1 MTRADTAKLIA
12 IIVMAYPNFDKF
24 KDDEHVKGVVNMWAT
39 MFSEDDPGLVGLAVK
54 KHISTSKWP
63 PSVAEIREI
72 MLEIQ
77 RPDLIPP
84 DLAWAAVEDLMATE
98 GEHNYGDLHRQLP
111 EMVARAVENCGGYST
126 LYHMRRDIYR
136 GGRAGMDRVAFINA
150 YTPMYERE
158 KGRAMCGTALLNS
171 IDKATAAIG
180 GGEPARLA
188 ELTEKRRHRE
198 EQYSRLWRNEALV
211 LLEDGGEQEDDT

>member
-54 KHISTSKWP
+54 KHINTSKWP
-63 PSVAEIREI
+63 PSVAEIREL
-72 MLEIQ
+72 MLEMQ
-77 RPDLIPP
+77 RPDLTPP
-84 DLAWAAVEDLMATE
+84 DLAWAAVEDLMTTC
-98 GEHNYGDLHRQLP
+98 GEYNHGDLHRQLP
-111 EMVARAVENCGGYST
+111 EMIARAVENCGGYSA
-126 LYHMRRDIYR
+126 LYHMRRDMYR
-136 GGRAGMDRVAFINA
+136 GGRAGMDRVAFLNT

-158 KGRAMCGTALLNS
+158 KGRAMCGAALLGS

-188 ELTEKRRHRE
+188 ELTEERRSHE
-198 EQYSRLWRNEALV
+198 EQYNRLWRHDFPAL
-211 LLEDGGEQEDDT
+211 LGSGEEDDT

>member
-1 MTRADTAKLIA
+1 
-12 IIVMAYPNFDKF
+12 MAYPNFDKF

-72 MLEIQ
+72 MLEMQ

-84 DLAWAAVEDLMATE
+84 DLAWAAVEDLMTTQ
-98 GEHNYGDLHRQLP
+98 GEYNHGDLHRQLP
-111 EMVARAVENCGGYST
+111 EMVARAVENCGGYSA
-126 LYHMRRDIYR
+126 LFHMRRDMYR
-136 GGRAGMDRVAFINA
+136 GGRAGMDRVAFINT

-158 KGRAMCGTALLNS
+158 KGRAMCGTALLTS
-171 IDKATAAIG
+171 IDRTTAAIG
-180 GGEPARLA
+180 GGEPPRLA
-188 ELTEKRRHRE
+188 ELTEERRHHE
-198 EQYSRLWRNEALV
+198 EQYNRLWRYDDLG
-211 LLEDGGEQEDDT
+211 LLEAGDQEDDA

>member
-1 MTRADTAKLIA
+1 
-12 IIVMAYPNFDKF
+12 MAYPNFDKF

-72 MLEIQ
+72 MLEMQ

-84 DLAWAAVEDLMATE
+84 DLAWAAVEDLMNVQ
-98 GEHNYGDLHRQLP
+98 GEYNHGDLHRQLP
-111 EMVARAVENCGGYST
+111 EMIARAVENCGGYSA
-126 LYHMRRDIYR
+126 LYHMRKDMYR
-136 GGRAGMDRVAFINA
+136 GGRAGMDRVAFMNT

-158 KGRAMCGTALLNS
+158 KGRAMCGTALLAS
-171 IDKATAAIG
+171 IDRTTAAIG
-180 GGEPARLA
+180 GGEPPRLD
-188 ELTEKRRHRE
+188 ELTEERRHKE
-198 EQYSRLWRNEALV
+198 EQYNRLWRHEGLA
-211 LLEDGGEQEDDT
+211 LLESGDQEDT

>member
-72 MLEIQ
+72 MLEMQ

-84 DLAWAAVEDLMATE
+84 DLAWAAVEDLMNVQ
-98 GEHNYGDLHRQLP
+98 GEYNHGDLHRQLP
-111 EMVARAVENCGGYST
+111 EMIARAVENCGGYSA
-126 LYHMRRDIYR
+126 LYHMRKDMYR
-136 GGRAGMDRVAFINA
+136 GGRAGMDRVAFMNT

-158 KGRAMCGTALLNS
+158 KGRAMCGTALLAS
-171 IDKATAAIG
+171 IDRTTAAIG
-180 GGEPARLA
+180 GGEPPRLA
-188 ELTEKRRHRE
+188 ELTEERRHQE
-198 EQYSRLWRNEALV
+198 EQYNRLWRHEGLA
-211 LLEDGGEQEDDT
+211 LLESGDQEDV

>member
-72 MLEIQ
+72 MIEML

-84 DLAWAAVEDLMATE
+84 DLAWAAVADLMAAQ
-98 GEHNYGDLHRQLP
+98 GEYNHGDLHSQLP
-111 EMVARAVENCGGYST
+111 EMVARAVENCGGYSAI
-126 LYHMRRDIYR
+126 YRMRRDTYT

-158 KGRAMCGTALLNS
+158 KSRAMCGTALLTT
-171 IDKATAAIG
+171 IDKTTAAIG

-188 ELTEKRRHRE
+188 ELTEARRSKE
-198 EQYSRLWRNEALV
+198 EFYKNLYTRDFRALPGV
-211 LLEDGGEQEDDT
+211 KDKEDT

>member
-1 MTRADTAKLIA
+1 
-12 IIVMAYPNFDKF
+12 MAYPNFDKF

-72 MLEIQ
+72 MLEMQ

-84 DLAWAAVEDLMATE
+84 DLAWAAVEDLMTTQ
-98 GEHNYGDLHRQLP
+98 GEYNHGDLHRQLP
-111 EMVARAVENCGGYST
+111 EMVARAVENCGGYSA
-126 LYHMRRDIYR
+126 LFHMRRDMYR
-136 GGRAGMDRVAFINA
+136 GGRAGMDRVAFINT

-158 KGRAMCGTALLNS
+158 KGRAMCGTALLTS
-171 IDKATAAIG
+171 IDRTTAAIG
-180 GGEPARLA
+180 GGEPPRLA
-188 ELTEKRRHRE
+188 ELTEERRHHE
-198 EQYSRLWRNEALV
+198 EQYNRLWRHEGLAL
-211 LLEDGGEQEDDT
+211 LGYGGDQEDDT

>member
-84 DLAWAAVEDLMATE
+84 DLAWAAVEDLMTTQ
-98 GEHNYGDLHRQLP
+98 GEFNHGDLHRQLP
-111 EMVARAVENCGGYST
+111 EMIARAVENCGGYSA
-126 LYHMRRDIYR
+126 LYHMRRDMYR
-136 GGRAGMDRVAFINA
+136 GGRAGMDRVAFMNI

-158 KGRAMCGTALLNS
+158 KGRAMCGTALLAS
-171 IDKATAAIG
+171 IDRTTAAIG
-180 GGEPARLA
+180 GGEPPRLA
-188 ELTEKRRHRE
+188 ELTEERRHHE
-198 EQYSRLWRNEALV
+198 EYQRRLFNHYDRAL
-211 LLEDGGEQEDDT
+211 LGSGEDQEDT